1 MLCFMRLR
9 DCRTEKRLT
18 LREAARQL
26 RLGRET
32 YRRYEL
38 APDSVDG
45 RVPDAAAMARIFAW
59 SGGRVRPDG
68 FYALP
73 DPPAGAAAAAQEA
86 E

>member
-1 MLCFMRLR
+1 MWYFMRLR

-18 LREAARQL
+18 LREAAGQL

-45 RVPDAAAMARIFAW
+45 RVPDAAAMGRIFAW
-59 SGGRVRPDG
+59 SGGRVVPGD

-73 DPPAGAAAAAQEA
+73 VLPAVVA
-86 E
+86 